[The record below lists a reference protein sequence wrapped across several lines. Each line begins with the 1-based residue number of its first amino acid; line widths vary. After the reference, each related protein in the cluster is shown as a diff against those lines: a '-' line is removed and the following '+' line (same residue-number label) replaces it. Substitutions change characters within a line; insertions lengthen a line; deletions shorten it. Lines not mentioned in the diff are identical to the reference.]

1 MTGMLDLLIQFT
13 GHTPTNDIETL
24 VYIIFSCASYVIL
37 LVSVPYI
44 ITVIS
49 QIFSKR

>member
-1 MTGMLDLLIQFT
+1 MTGMFQLLIDFT
-13 GHTPTNDIETL
+13 GYTPTNDIETL

-37 LVSVPYI
+37 LISVPYI

-49 QIFSKR
+49 QLISRR